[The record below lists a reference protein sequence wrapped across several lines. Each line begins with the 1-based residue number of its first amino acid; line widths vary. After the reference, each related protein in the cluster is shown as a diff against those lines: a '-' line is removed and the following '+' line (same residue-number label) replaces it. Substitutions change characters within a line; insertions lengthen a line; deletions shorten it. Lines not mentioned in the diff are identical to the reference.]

1 MVLAVE
7 QAKERGP
14 SERAARARRI
24 KKNKEIV
31 ENLLL
36 LVLVVFV
43 ALVITSRHAT
53 VAHLGYSIVSAREEL
68 RVLQAESQRLELEV
82 ARLQSLERIESA
94 AVTRLGMVK
103 PAEIRLVVVT
113 RTEAVRVEE
122 PVQAGTGFFARLAQS
137 LSSFTRW
144 LAMGDGKAE
153 ARPAK

>member
-7 QAKERGP
+7 QAKDRSP

-24 KKNKEIV
+24 KRNKEIV
-31 ENLLL
+31 ENMLL

-53 VAHLGYSIVSAREEL
+53 IAHLGYSIVSAREEL
-68 RVLQAESQRLELEV
+68 RMLQAESQRLELEV
-82 ARLQSLERIESA
+82 ARLQSLQRIESA

-103 PAEIRLVVVT
+103 PAEIRLVAIT
-113 RTEAVRVEE
+113 RTEPVRVEE
-122 PVQAGTGFFARLAQS
+122 PVQAGAGFFARLAQS

-144 LAMGDGKAE
+144 LAMGDSKAE